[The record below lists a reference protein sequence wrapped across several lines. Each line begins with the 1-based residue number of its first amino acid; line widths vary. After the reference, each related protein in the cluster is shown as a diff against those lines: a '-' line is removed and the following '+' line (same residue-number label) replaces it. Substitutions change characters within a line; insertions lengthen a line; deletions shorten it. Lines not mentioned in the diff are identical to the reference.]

1 MEGCILHGRSA
12 RSATAARLGRWSRH
26 LARPISHK
34 STVKNWSSQ
43 LVAANLVE
51 PGRGWS
57 DRFFPKGIQ
66 RPGSSGCNG
75 GVHFA
80 LNHKRSGYHASTLD
94 PFGRATLRLSPR
106 QVEEK
111 NPPFLSDGFPDEFT
125 DLCEPYFSGISI
137 HLHPVTRTYRIP
149 LTVFLSSFLGLP
161 VRAGGGR
168 WGSISFHCSS
178 VSSSNFTQ
186 SGMDAY
192 HQTKGGL
199 VD

>member
-1 MEGCILHGRSA
+1 MVGRPGRAPRASTTARPGRLVEAFGSTNLLLTHGRELVEPIGRGQFSRATMEGCILHGRSA

-80 LNHKRSGYHASTLD
+80 LNHKVGASCLD
-94 PFGRATLRLSPR
+94 LGPFGRATLRLSPR

-111 NPPFLSDGFPDEFT
+111 NPPFLSDGFPDEFR
-125 DLCEPYFSGISI
+125 DHSELI
-137 HLHPVTRTYRIP
+137 
-149 LTVFLSSFLGLP
+149 LGRPGGMICSARALP
-161 VRAGGGR
+161 AP
-168 WGSISFHCSS
+168 
-178 VSSSNFTQ
+178 T
-186 SGMDAY
+186 
-192 HQTKGGL
+192 TL
-199 VD
+199 